1 MTIKELKNN
10 LLLSLYKRYK
20 ENELSSIRLTF
31 LCKEDGIVYDSLHQL
46 SSAAHSLKDTGY
58 IEATFF
64 VGGDALIGLTA
75 DGMEYVEDNL
85 LSQEELVLDGLQDT
99 EKMVANGTLKFDD
112 VSQDQQ
118 SVEPPNSIG
127 YTPQEIV
134 KPIKDQD
141 VAPCFSVDDVADC
154 FIKQLDKIAESNS
167 ENTPMIGLF
176 GPWGRGKS
184 YFLKRIFKKL
194 GEREQERV
202 QNNKIKKYKVI
213 EFNAWKHQDT
223 PAIWAYLYETIYRQ
237 TGWVQ
242 QAYIKFQLWKKTVS
256 IPLFIIV
263 FIISYILCYYLD
275 FYTNF
280 LNHIRG
286 FCTLEIASVIIATI
300 TTFLT
305 SLKDNP
311 IAAYKIIQK
320 YAQHKTYN
328 EYLGIQNEIEKDLE
342 TVLEALTICQ
352 KDKVLLC
359 IDDIDR
365 CPTEKMINIVDSLRT
380 VLENER
386 IREKLIV
393 ICCIDVN
400 KLMMGY
406 RMMYKS
412 CGFEGEYDKLSR
424 EQIDKLFIFGMGL
437 APLGKSQLKEYLGEI
452 ISTEVSNHRVS
463 VSTSKTFFDTDR
475 QESVLYVTEVD
486 AESKQLTDAEIYRII
501 SQFINKNDIG
511 NITPRKLR
519 IMYYQ
524 LLFANNLASKQGVT
538 LLEDL
543 IMDLLYKSLTGIDN
557 NSPNKALG
565 DIVDMAVPY

>member
-118 SVEPPNSIG
+118 SVEPQNSIG

-167 ENTPMIGLF
+167 ENTPMIGIF

-223 PAIWAYLYETIYRQ
+223 PAIWAYLYGTIYRQ
-237 TGWVQ
+237 TGWLQ
-242 QAYIKFQLWKKTVS
+242 RIYIYLMKKFYTFVFFIS
-256 IPLFIIV
+256 FIIGSC
-263 FIISYILCYYLD
+263 FLGRYFDI
-275 FYTNF
+275 YTNI
-280 LNHIRG
+280 LNHIKELSAWG
-286 FCTLEIASVIIATI
+286 IAGTI
-300 TTFLT
+300 LFSIGSFFV

-311 IAAYKIIQK
+311 ISAYKIIQK
-320 YAQHKTYN
+320 YTKRKRKTYN

-406 RMMYKS
+406 RMMYES

-452 ISTEVSNHRVS
+452 TSIEVSNHRAS